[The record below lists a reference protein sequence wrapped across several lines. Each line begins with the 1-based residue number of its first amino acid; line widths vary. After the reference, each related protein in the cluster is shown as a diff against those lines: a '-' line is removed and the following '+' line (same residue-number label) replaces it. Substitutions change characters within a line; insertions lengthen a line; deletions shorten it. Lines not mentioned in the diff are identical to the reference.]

1 VHQEEEPM
9 QAIRRTASV
18 VLFPTIACLFA
29 ACEQTGLPTEPQ
41 STAGVVSRS
50 YDLNAA
56 ANGTTRW
63 VNDDD
68 PNGGIPGYASP
79 GTSCNDPGY
88 PTIQSAVTAS
98 GPGDRINVCPGTYT
112 EQVTIPAGKDN
123 LLLRSVTRWE
133 AIIKAPSIMLDFK
146 AIVRVSGA
154 QNVTILAFTISGP
167 GGGPCDFL
175 RYGVRVDGGGSANI
189 LGNHITQIRDNPL
202 SGCQNGVGVQVG
214 RQVEG
219 TSGSAQIIGNVID
232 NYQKNGMTVDNAGSS
247 AEIAHNRVLGNGP
260 IASPGAAQN
269 GIQVSRG
276 ATANVQHNF
285 VAQNIF
291 TTPAVASATG
301 ILLFQSA
308 NVTTEHNTVT
318 SNDNGIYDW
327 MATGSTT
334 TNNHVRAS
342 NYDGVTEDQSSSA
355 RVANNMTEHSA
366 GAGIGMYTNAH
377 DNVLDANHAS
387 DNSGSGIVLDQ
398 ASNNT
403 VSNNQ
408 VRDNGTDG
416 ADVTDGIRVS
426 AVSTGNTISKNH
438 MKHNVTHDCHD
449 DSGVP
454 SGPPANVWTDNHGDT
469 ENRPGL
475 CDGQDDDAAFA
486 MTAAYGWDPSYDW
499 STAFGEAADFDWATA
514 YATIDTDSLLQ
525 LLPSIRVG
533 VVRAATLSPAP

>member
-1 VHQEEEPM
+1 M
-9 QAIRRTASV
+9 QALRRTASV
-18 VLFPTIACLFA
+18 VLFPAIACLIS
-29 ACEQTGLPTEPQ
+29 ACERTGLPTEPQ
-41 STAGVVSRS
+41 STASAVPHSF
-50 YDLNAA
+50 DLNAA
-56 ANGTTRW
+56 ATGTTRW

-68 PNGGIPGYASP
+68 PNGPPYSLTGGK
-79 GTSCNDPGY
+79 SCNDPGY
-88 PTIQSAVTAS
+88 PTVQSAVTAS

-112 EQVTIPAGKDN
+112 EQITIPAGKDN
-123 LLLRSVTRWE
+123 LQLRATKQWD
-133 AIIKAPSIMLDFK
+133 AILKAPPLMFDVK
-146 AIVRVSGA
+146 AIVRVTTS
-154 QNVTILAFTISGP
+154 QNVTILAFTITGP
-167 GGGPCDFL
+167 GGTGCDAL

-219 TSGSAQIIGNVID
+219 TTGSAQIIGNVID

-260 IASPGAAQN
+260 IAFAAAQN

-285 VAQNIF
+285 VAQNIYF
-291 TTPAVASATG
+291 TPATSATG

-308 NVTTEHNTVT
+308 NVTTAHNTVT

-342 NYDGVTEDQSSSA
+342 SYDGVTEDQSSSA
-355 RVANNMTEHSA
+355 QVANNKTEHNV
-366 GAGIGMYTNAH
+366 GAGIGMYTNAQN
-377 DNVLDANHAS
+377 NVLDRNHAS
-387 DNSGSGIVLDQ
+387 DNAGSGILLDQ
-398 ASNNT
+398 ASSNI

-408 VRDNGTDG
+408 VKDNGTDG
-416 ADVTDGIRVS
+416 GDVTDGIRVS
-426 AVSTGNTISKNH
+426 AASTGNTISKNH
-438 MKHNVTHDCHD
+438 LKDNVTHDCHD

-454 SGPPANVWTDNHGDT
+454 LGPPANVWTDNRGET

-475 CDGQDDDAAFA
+475 CDGEDDDAAFA
-486 MTAAYGWDPSYDW
+486 TTTAYGWDPSYPW
-499 STAFGEAADFDWATA
+499 STAFGEAADFDWVTA
-514 YATIDTDSLLQ
+514 YSAIDTDALLQ
-525 LLPSIRVG
+525 VLPSIRVG
-533 VVRAATLSPAP
+533 VVHAATLSPAP